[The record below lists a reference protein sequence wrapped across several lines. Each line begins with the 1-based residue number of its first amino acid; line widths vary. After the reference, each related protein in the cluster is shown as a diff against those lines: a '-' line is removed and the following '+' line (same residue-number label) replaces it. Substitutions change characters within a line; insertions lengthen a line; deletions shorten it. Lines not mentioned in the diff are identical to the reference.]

1 MCGITL
7 YASQENT
14 QKTQYNFYGMKCS
27 HRGPDSTET
36 KQIIQGETNIFMVFH
51 RLAINGLDKESNQP
65 MCLSSYPHITL
76 ICNGEIYNCR
86 ELAEQYDCQL
96 QTGSDCE
103 ILIHLYH
110 RFPVCDWIHQLDGVF
125 SFAII
130 DTEKHHITLGHDRIG
145 IRPLYYTKG
154 KNSLCASSEMKC
166 LSGLDGEIQLFPPGT
181 FSIYNYKVNTIVY
194 SKYFNIQDYLKHYS
208 IESSHSV
215 LCKMIEH
222 SLFQAVKK
230 RMLSDRPIGCFLS
243 GGIDS
248 SIIAY
253 LMCKILG
260 NNNVNTFSIGL
271 PGSPDLESAKQVADF
286 LQTNHTE
293 VIVSENDLIEA
304 IDPTIYHLESYDTT
318 TIRASVPMFV
328 LSQYINQNTD
338 IVVML
343 SGEGADEASGSY
355 LYFHNAPNSNEFQKE
370 CLRLIQDVQHFDVLR
385 CDKTTAAHGLEVR
398 VPFFDKDFLD
408 MYLSIHPD
416 HKMPMKGYEK
426 YLLRKTFEPYLPKEI
441 VWRKKDGFSDGISSH
456 QKPWYSIIEDY
467 AKQVIPGPLV
477 VNNTYEET
485 LFKDIFEKYY
495 PGRGWIVPY
504 IWLPKWSGDQTN
516 PSGRLLMNT

>member
-1 MCGITL
+1 
-7 YASQENT
+7 
-14 QKTQYNFYGMKCS
+14 
-27 HRGPDSTET
+27 
-36 KQIIQGETNIFMVFH
+36 
-51 RLAINGLDKESNQP
+51 
-65 MCLSSYPHITL
+65 
-76 ICNGEIYNCR
+76 
-86 ELAEQYDCQL
+86 
-96 QTGSDCE
+96 
-103 ILIHLYH
+103 
-110 RFPVCDWIHQLDGVF
+110 
-125 SFAII
+125 
-130 DTEKHHITLGHDRIG
+130 
-145 IRPLYYTKG
+145 
-154 KNSLCASSEMKC
+154 
-166 LSGLDGEIQLFPPGT
+166 
-181 FSIYNYKVNTIVY
+181 
-194 SKYFNIQDYLKHYS
+194 
-208 IESSHSV
+208 
-215 LCKMIEH
+215 MIER

-230 RMLSDRPIGCFLS
+230 RMLSDRPLGCFLS

-416 HKMPMKGYEK
+416 HKIPMKGYEK

-467 AKQVIPGPLV
+467 AKQVILGPLV

-485 LFKDIFEKYY
+485 LFKDIFQKYY
-495 PGRGWIVPY
+495 SGREGIVPY